1 MTTTMAAVPA
11 MHEEVH
17 TDAKDEQA
25 DEDAIACEDMGPM
38 LIQEQET
45 GDAQE
50 EKKGYPNA

>member
-1 MTTTMAAVPA
+1 MTTAMAAVTP

-25 DEDAIACEDMGPM
+25 DEDAVAREDMGPM
-38 LIQEQET
+38 LIEKQET
-45 GDAQE
+45 SDAQE